1 MNKKNIGIALSS
13 SLAVL
18 LFTGCAT
25 TELQTQA
32 KMTRTIF
39 LDPVAKSQK
48 TIFVSVKN
56 TSGNGVNLTDD
67 IVKGLKKK
75 GYIVVNDPS
84 QAKYI
89 LMANILFANNLRENN
104 VGKGVVAGTTAGL
117 IGGMAAG
124 GSSGGTVQERVVG
137 AVVGAVAGG
146 LIAHAGEDDIYRMV
160 VDVDVR
166 EKTNQKVSTIDST
179 TEGQSVVENQERAGL
194 INDFAGKIKS
204 KDGAGGKLIDGIN
217 EGKQQVYA
225 TNYID
230 KKTKV
235 FAEAVKNGLKLKEAL
250 PILSKKVSQ
259 QIVAIF

>member
-1 MNKKNIGIALSS
+1 MNKKVISIV
-13 SLAVL
+13 LASTL
-18 LFTGCAT
+18 ATLFFTGCAT

-56 TSGNGVNLTDD
+56 TSGNGIDLTNNIVN
-67 IVKGLKKK
+67 GLKKK
-75 GYIVVNDPS
+75 GYTVVDNPA

-89 LMANILFANNLRENN
+89 LMANVLFANNLREDNT
-104 VGKGVVAGTTAGL
+104 GKGVVAGSTAGL
-117 IGGMAAG
+117 IGGIASG
-124 GSSGGTVQERVVG
+124 GSGGGDVKARIVG
-137 AVVGAVAGG
+137 VVVGAVAGG

-166 EKTNQKVSTIDST
+166 EKTNQKVSTINST

-194 INDFAGKIKS
+194 INNFAGNIKS
-204 KDGAGGKLIDGIN
+204 KDGAGGKLNGETTEN
-217 EGKQQVYA
+217 KQQVYA
-225 TNYID
+225 ANYID
-230 KKTKV
+230 KRTRV

>member
-1 MNKKNIGIALSS
+1 MNKKIIAVTFASAIS
-13 SLAVL
+13 AL

-32 KMTRTIF
+32 KMTRSIF
-39 LDPVAKSQK
+39 LDPVARSQK
-48 TIFVSVKN
+48 TVFVSVKN
-56 TSGNGVNLTDD
+56 TSGNGIDLTNN
-67 IVKGLKKK
+67 IVSGLKKK
-75 GYIVVNDPS
+75 GYIVVDDPA

-89 LMANILFANNLRENN
+89 LMANILFANNLREDNT
-104 VGKGVVAGTTAGL
+104 GKGVVAGTTAGL

-124 GSSGGTVQERVVG
+124 GSSGGTVQERIVG

-235 FAEAVKNGLKLKEAL
+235 FAEAVKNGLKLEEAL

>member
-1 MNKKNIGIALSS
+1 MNRKAISIV
-13 SLAVL
+13 LASTL
-18 LFTGCAT
+18 ATLFFTGCAT

-48 TIFVSVKN
+48 TIFVSIKN
-56 TSGNGVNLTDD
+56 TSGNGADLTND
-67 IVKGLKKK
+67 IVNGLKKK
-75 GYIVVNDPS
+75 GYIVVDDPT

-89 LMANILFANNLRENN
+89 L
-104 VGKGVVAGTTAGL
+104 GL
-117 IGGMAAG
+117 IGGIASG
-124 GSSGGTVQERVVG
+124 GSGGGDVKARIVG
-137 AVVGAVAGG
+137 VVVGAVAGG

-166 EKTNQKVSTIDST
+166 EKTNQKVSTTNST

-194 INDFAGKIKS
+194 INDFTGNIKS
-204 KDGAGGKLIDGIN
+204 KDGAGGNLDGGTTEN
-217 EGKQQVYA
+217 KQQVYKV
-225 TNYID
+225 NYID
-230 KKTKV
+230 KRTRV

-250 PILSKKVSQ
+250 PILSKKVSR

>member
-1 MNKKNIGIALSS
+1 MYKKFVRTALA
-13 SLAVL
+13 LAMATMF
-18 LFTGCAT
+18 FTGCAT

-39 LDPVAKSQK
+39 LDPVARSQK
-48 TIFVSVKN
+48 TVFVSVKN
-56 TSGNGVNLTDD
+56 TSGNGIDLTNNIVN
-67 IVKGLKKK
+67 GLKKK
-75 GYIVVNDPS
+75 GYIVVDDPA

-89 LMANILFANNLRENN
+89 LMANILFANNLREDNT
-104 VGKGVVAGTTAGL
+104 GKGVVAGTTAGV
-117 IGGMAAG
+117 IGGVASG
-124 GSSGGTVQERVVG
+124 GSSGGDIKARIIG
-137 AVVGAVAGG
+137 GIIGAVAGG

-166 EKTNQKVSTIDST
+166 EKINQKVSTVSST
-179 TEGQSVVENQERAGL
+179 TEGQSVIENQERAGL

-204 KDGAGGKLIDGIN
+204 KDGAGGKLDDGVT
-217 EGKQQVYA
+217 ESKQQAYA